1 MARILV
7 VDDDALDRMILDSLV
22 AQAGHEPVFAEEG
35 EAALALY
42 REEDFDLVVTDL
54 VMPGLNG
61 LRLIRQIREIDPE
74 AAIIAI
80 TGSSPEQ
87 LTRAEDYG
95 AAVTLVKPLE
105 PDILFEKVEQ
115 LLAAG
120 RSGRGGP
127 SEGS

>member
-22 AQAGHEPVFAEEG
+22 TQAGHEPVFAEEG
-35 EAALALY
+35 EAALKLY
-42 REEDFDLVVTDL
+42 REEKFDLVVTDL
-54 VMPGLNG
+54 VMPNVNG
-61 LRLIRQIREIDPE
+61 LRLIRAIKELDPG

-105 PDILFEKVEQ
+105 PEILFRKVEQ
-115 LLAAG
+115 ILEG
-120 RSGRGGP
+120 REVGG
-127 SEGS
+127 GDG

>member
-22 AQAGHEPVFAEEG
+22 TQAGHEPVFAEEG
-35 EAALALY
+35 EAALKLY
-42 REEDFDLVVTDL
+42 REEEFDLVVTDL
-54 VMPGLNG
+54 VMPNVNG
-61 LRLIRQIREIDPE
+61 LRLIRQIKELDPG

-105 PDILFEKVEQ
+105 PEILFQKVEQ
-115 LLAAG
+115 ILEG
-120 RSGRGGP
+120 RRVGG
-127 SEGS
+127 GDG

>member
-22 AQAGHEPVFAEEG
+22 AQAGHESVFAEEG

-54 VMPGLNG
+54 VMPKLNG
-61 LRLIRQIREIDPE
+61 LRLIRQIREMDPQ

-87 LTRAEDYG
+87 LARAEDYG
-95 AAVTLVKPLE
+95 AAVTLVKPLD
-105 PDILFEKVEQ
+105 PAILFEKVEE
-115 LLAAG
+115 LLG
-120 RSGRGGP
+120 
-127 SEGS
+127 SEGP